1 MLKSTS
7 AGNMTALSCLMKGN
21 IFVFTFLFSLL
32 RNLPLTVHYNHQPS
46 TKTFKET
53 PLWNVGVH
61 VSRKYDC
68 AELSHERS
76 NKLFIHSYRV
86 MCFFA

>member
-1 MLKSTS
+1 
-7 AGNMTALSCLMKGN
+7 MKGK
-21 IFVFTFLFSLL
+21 IFVFVFLFSLQ
-32 RNLPLTVHYNHQPS
+32 RNLPLTTNYNHKTS

-53 PLWNVGVH
+53 PPWNVGVH

-76 NKLFIHSYRV
+76 NKLFIHSDHVTYNHTI
-86 MCFFA
+86 